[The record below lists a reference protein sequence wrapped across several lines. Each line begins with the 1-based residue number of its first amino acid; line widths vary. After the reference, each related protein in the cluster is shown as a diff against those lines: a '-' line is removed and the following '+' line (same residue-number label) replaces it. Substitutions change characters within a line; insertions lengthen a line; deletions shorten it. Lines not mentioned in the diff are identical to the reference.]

1 MRLDHVLVSR
11 PATVRMTRVI
21 PVPLTDHRGVL
32 AAIEFT
38 FGSETCSS

>member
-11 PATVRMTRVI
+11 TATVRMTRAI
-21 PVPLTDHRGVL
+21 RLPRTDHHGVL

-38 FGSETCSS
+38 QET

>member
-11 PATVRMTRVI
+11 TATVRMTRAI
-21 PVPLTDHRGVL
+21 RLPDTDHHGVL

-38 FGSETCSS
+38 QSEPFSS

>member
-11 PATVRMTRVI
+11 TAAVPMTRAI
-21 PVPLTDHRGVL
+21 RVPRTDHHGVL

-38 FGSETCSS
+38 QET